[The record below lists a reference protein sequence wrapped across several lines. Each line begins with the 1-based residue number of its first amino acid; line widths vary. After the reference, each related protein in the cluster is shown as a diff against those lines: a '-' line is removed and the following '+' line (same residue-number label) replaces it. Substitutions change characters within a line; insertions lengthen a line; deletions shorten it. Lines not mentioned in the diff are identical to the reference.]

1 MSAATALT
9 TSITEETMHKTITLY
24 GEVAG
29 TIWMPAVE
37 CAKEFRLE
45 LNRIPRHS
53 TTRTYPGIAPRSME
67 ITCLRDALLHVTN
80 DGDFQS
86 CAITWAVLEVSHYLG
101 HESRGHHTVR
111 IRTRVWE
118 LRGKGPDADCFT
130 AVQLNDN
137 GGHHA

>member
-1 MSAATALT
+1 
-9 TSITEETMHKTITLY
+9 MHKTITLY

-37 CAKEFRLE
+37 CTKEFHLE
-45 LNRIPRHS
+45 LNRITRPS

-86 CAITWAVLEVSHYLG
+86 CAITWAVLEVSHYSG
-101 HESRGHHTVR
+101 ETHGTHTVKT
-111 IRTRVWE
+111 RTRVWE
-118 LRGKGPDADCFT
+118 LRGRGPDADCFT
-130 AVQLNDN
+130 
-137 GGHHA
+137 GGGSL